1 MPGQIPYQGRM
12 SDIVGS
18 GPDVSLQE
26 APSGRAY
33 KVFDPE
39 SDGYFEKI
47 GDQLNAERPLRDETK
62 PPHIGPP
69 QPTNAN
75 QSWVYHEDE
84 QDYLKH
90 SGTVTER
97 IELLGPQLESEVR
110 ALYGDDV
117 YLVLKG
123 RGHETYGLGVQ
134 GEKDRGYEIE
144 KGPGGYYYSIPSQ
157 SRIDRWPRIIR
168 NLPSNPHPGLMRR
181 Y

>member
-1 MPGQIPYQGRM
+1 MPGQAPYQGRM

-26 APSGRAY
+26 APSGQAT
-33 KVFDPE
+33 VAFDFDPE
-39 SDGYFEKI
+39 SDSYFSEI
-47 GDQLNAERPLRDETK
+47 GDKLNAANPLRDDTK
-62 PPHIGPP
+62 PPRVGPP
-69 QPTNAN
+69 QATNAN
-75 QSWVYHEDE
+75 QAWVYHEDE
-84 QDYLKH
+84 QDYFKH
-90 SGTVTER
+90 SGTVTEK

-144 KGPGGYYYSIPSQ
+144 QGPGGYYYSMPYETWHALYGVS
-157 SRIDRWPRIIR
+157 
-168 NLPSNPHPGLMRR
+168 
-181 Y
+181 